1 MNLFYTCDNE
11 IMQKDNFNI
20 CSTKVY
26 CKVNMVTTGV
36 RPVVKYR
43 LQKKPLTTDN
53 FTCL

>member
-1 MNLFYTCDNE
+1 
-11 IMQKDNFNI
+11 MQKDNFNI

-26 CKVNMVTTGV
+26 CKVNMVTTGG

>member
-1 MNLFYTCDNE
+1 MKSCKKT
-11 IMQKDNFNI
+11 I
-20 CSTKVY
+20 STYVQRKSTV
-26 CKVNMVTTGV
+26 KLVNMVTTGV